1 MQEQV
6 SISVLKRELSESFAD
21 MLIDDT
27 FALVDVID
35 ADVDIKDVIDITLI
49 ATDGTFTMHVTHMR
63 VKVG

>member
-1 MQEQV
+1 
-6 SISVLKRELSESFAD
+6 